1 VAKTQVARAL
11 SGAKA
16 VRGAAAPLRTPLRIL
31 GIDPGTLRLGYGVID
46 HVAGHTIYVDC
57 GVITAPASHARE
69 ARLHTIGRD
78 LRELLAEVRPDVVA
92 MEQAFFGKNVQATLA
107 LGEARGVALF
117 VAQEQGVILAGYP
130 PAQVKQIVTGQ
141 GGAAKSQVG
150 FFVKALLGLRRAPEA
165 DAADALAIAL
175 CHARLLGATRAIAQA
190 SRKVPPRSKETP

>member
-1 VAKTQVARAL
+1 VAKSKATRA
-11 SGAKA
+11 
-16 VRGAAAPLRTPLRIL
+16 PTTLRIL
-31 GIDPGTLRLGYGVID
+31 GIDPGTLRLGYGVVD
-46 HVAGHTIYVDC
+46 HVAGRTTYVDC
-57 GVITAPASHARE
+57 GVITAPASQARE
-69 ARLHTIGRD
+69 SRLLTIGRD

-117 VAQEQGVILAGYP
+117 VAQEQGAILAGYP

-175 CHARLLGATRAIAQA
+175 CHARLLGAQRAVARAQRKPS
-190 SRKVPPRSKETP
+190 SRPSGAKELP